1 MAMVVVGVG
10 YGGGECAGDRDVSG
24 IGNGDRNDDGTSAI
38 SKTMDQD
45 DPQLTKMD
53 PQLTHTCL
61 TQTYYTLD
69 PHLTHN

>member
-24 IGNGDRNDDGTSAI
+24 IGNGDRNDDGRSAI

-53 PQLTHTCL
+53 PQLAHL
-61 TQTYYTLD
+61 LD
-69 PHLTHN
+69 PDLLHI

>member
-10 YGGGECAGDRDVSG
+10 YGGGECAGDGDVSG

-53 PQLTHTCL
+53 PQLAHTCL
-61 TQTYYTLD
+61 TQTSYTLD